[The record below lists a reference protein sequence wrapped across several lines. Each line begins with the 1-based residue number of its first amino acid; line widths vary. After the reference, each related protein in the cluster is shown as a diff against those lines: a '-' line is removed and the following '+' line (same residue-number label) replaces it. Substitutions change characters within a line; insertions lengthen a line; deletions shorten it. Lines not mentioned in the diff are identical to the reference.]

1 MVTSVIR
8 NNWLSRKQA
17 RFAGGG
23 LFLCL
28 FFFFYE
34 IIVYLCT
41 QIAKKTTMNRLQ
53 LTAVVLT
60 ALVVTSCGK
69 KKQSNDI
76 IVPTVETPKPQT
88 PVRMQ
93 PYDQTNDVQWLG
105 KEYQVAINRVSSDS
119 LPMVKDETG
128 QQFFDNRITVRILRS
143 DGSVFFK
150 RVFTKADFVAQL
162 DDDYRKTGILEGIV
176 FDKTDGNN
184 IIFAGSVSHPQT
196 DEYIPLVVSV
206 SNFGEV
212 SIRRDDQMDTSGS
225 LPAEGPNPD
234 DEGV

>member
-1 MVTSVIR
+1 M
-8 NNWLSRKQA
+8 
-17 RFAGGG
+17 
-23 LFLCL
+23 CL

-176 FDKTDGNN
+176 FDKADGNN

>member
-1 MVTSVIR
+1 
-8 NNWLSRKQA
+8 
-17 RFAGGG
+17 
-23 LFLCL
+23 
-28 FFFFYE
+28 
-34 IIVYLCT
+34 
-41 QIAKKTTMNRLQ
+41 MNRLQ

-69 KKQSNDI
+69 KKQTNDI
-76 IVPTVETPKPQT
+76 IVPTV
-88 PVRMQ
+88 
-93 PYDQTNDVQWLG
+93 
-105 KEYQVAINRVSSDS
+105 
-119 LPMVKDETG
+119 
-128 QQFFDNRITVRILRS
+128 
-143 DGSVFFK
+143 

-176 FDKTDGNN
+176 YDKTDGNN

-225 LPAEGPNPD
+225 LPAEEPNPD